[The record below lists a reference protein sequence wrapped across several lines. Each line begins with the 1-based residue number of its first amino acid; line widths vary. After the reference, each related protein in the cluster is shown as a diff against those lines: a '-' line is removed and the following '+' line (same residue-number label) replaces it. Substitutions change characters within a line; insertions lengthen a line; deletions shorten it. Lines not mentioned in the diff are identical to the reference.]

1 MSNIGENIGGG
12 ILFYSGATYG
22 LVAAT
27 RDIDIAVNWGLYG
40 TEVLGTG
47 TAIGTGQANT
57 TAIINTF
64 SGYTAAKACDD
75 LVLSGQSDW
84 YLPSKDELAE
94 LYASG
99 KTYLTGLDNY
109 NNYWTSSQ
117 STPYTAHI
125 QYFSNGDQSELG
137 GKNQAYKIR
146 PIRTL

>member
-1 MSNIGENIGGG
+1 MANIGENIGGG

-27 RDIDIAVNWGLYG
+27 KDIHIAVDWGLYG
-40 TEVLGTG
+40 TEVGTG

-57 TAIINTF
+57 TAIITAF
-64 SGYTAAKACDD
+64 TGYTAAKACDD

-84 YLPSKDELAE
+84 YLPSKYELDQ

-99 KTYLTGLDNY
+99 RSYLTGLDIY

-117 STPYTAHI
+117 STLHTAHI
-125 QYFSNGDQSELG
+125 QYFLNGTKSSLG
-137 GKNQAYKIR
+137 KKNQAYKVR